1 MNSFLSSSGARVR
14 GDEYQHLIGWIQ
26 VIRAVLPNSNVNEV
40 GIEDPDAGNADDITI
55 YKSSGSNEFFQIK
68 SAVDGRE
75 IANID
80 WLMRSSKTGGLSII
94 KGLFDIWNQHNVS
107 GSRLK
112 ITFFTNRPASADDNF
127 ISLRDGKDGTVA
139 KRIKEA
145 GPNSKVGRLRQHLIT
160 HLNTTDEK
168 CLSFLNDLSFRVGRL
183 YDELREDARTLMY
196 SAGLRYDEE
205 AITLGESIVRGWVT
219 DGKRRLA
226 ITDIKQEIK
235 DLLRMGELPSASL
248 LVQAIDQ
255 DPMPETATI
264 ALNWVDSFDGDEP
277 RTRRIP
283 RDSTLWNTKFRKEIQ
298 EAAKLMRSRRETR
311 VLVRGHMRL
320 PTWFTIGVELGRTVG
335 FEEVASF
342 QGNVPWSS
350 KGVVDEYPVEVTC
363 NNEFSN
369 KNEMAIGIALSVDPS
384 KDVINHLQKT
394 SNDIGRYIC
403 IAPTVGVGNTILK
416 NDKQVRQWAYNV
428 RDTVRDIAREY
439 QPSKIH
445 LFLSTP
451 HGAALLLGHLWDR
464 IPPTQLYEDLGALG
478 DYLPSFFIHG

>member
-1 MNSFLSSSGARVR
+1 M
-14 GDEYQHLIGWIQ
+14 
-26 VIRAVLPNSNVNEV
+26 RASLPNSNVV
-40 GIEDPDAGNADDITI
+40 KIGIEDPDAGNADDVTI
-55 YKSSGSNEFFQIK
+55 YKSNGLHEFFQIK
-68 SAVDGRE
+68 SSVDGRE
-75 IANID
+75 SANVS
-80 WLMRSSKTGGLSII
+80 WLMQLSKAGGPSII
-94 KGLFDIWNQHNVS
+94 QGLFNIWKQHNAS
-107 GSRLK
+107 GSKLK
-112 ITFFTNRPASADDNF
+112 ITFFTNRPAAADDNF

-145 GPNSKVGRLRQHLIT
+145 KPKSEVGRLKQQLVT
-160 HLNTTDEK
+160 HLNTTEEQ
-168 CLSFLNDLSFRVGRL
+168 LLNFLNDLGFKVGRL
-183 YDELREDARTLMY
+183 YNELREDARILMF
-196 SAGLRYDEE
+196 SAGFRYDEE
-205 AITLGESIVRGWVT
+205 AITLGESIVRNWVT
-219 DGKRRLA
+219 DGKRCLA
-226 ITDIKQEIK
+226 ITDIKHEIK
-235 DLLRMGELPSASL
+235 GLLCIGELPSASL

-255 DPMPETATI
+255 DLMPETATI
-264 ALNWVDSFDGDEP
+264 ALNWVGYFDGDEP
-277 RTRRIP
+277 RMRRIP

-335 FEEVASF
+335 FEEVVSF

-350 KGVVDEYPVEVTC
+350 KGVVDEYPIEVAC
-363 NNEFSN
+363 NNKFSD

-394 SNDIGRYIC
+394 PNDIGRYIC
-403 IAPTVGVGNTILK
+403 ITPTVGVGNTILK

-428 RDTVRDIAREY
+428 RDMVRNIAREY

-464 IPPTQLYEDLGALG
+464 MPPTQLYEDLGALG
-478 DYLPSFFIHG
+478 NYVPSFFIPN